1 MISIKYAIV
10 TVYDKS
16 YLNLLADYFI
26 ENKIVV
32 LSTGG
37 TASFLKNYSNDIK
50 VIEISKFTKFDEI
63 LDGRVKSLHPYI
75 HSGIL
80 AKKKDSNHQKELKR
94 INIPFIDLVVVNLY
108 PFEKTINDSNSKRES
123 CIENID
129 IGGATLIRGAAK
141 NYENVTVLTNPNQ
154 YKSFLDHATNNKNF
168 ISKNYRED
176 CAKIAF
182 ENTANYEVLISNW
195 FNKNNTKF
203 CNQKFN
209 LSFNKITEL
218 RYGENPHQDATLFE
232 FGKRKFLKLS
242 GKDLSYNNICDLEVA
257 IELACIFS
265 KPSCVIVK
273 HANPCGVAL
282 DLKQNKAYAKA
293 LKCDKISA
301 FGGIVAFNKKL
312 SLKTAEEINKLFTEI
327 VIAPD
332 FSSESRKLL
341 SLKKNLILIKY
352 NPIDKKKSLHIK
364 TTKNFLLL
372 QNRDNKVVASKDLK
386 IKTEKK
392 PNSKNIED
400 MIFAFIVSK
409 FLNSNAIVLAENQAT
424 IGIGVGQTNRLDAAR
439 QAIRRM
445 RSNFKGSKPVMASD
459 GFFPFSDIIKLCSKN
474 KINGII
480 QPGGSKNDKD
490 VIKAANKHNITMA
503 FTGIRHFKH

>member
-129 IGGATLIRGAAK
+129 IGGSTLIRGAAK

-195 FNKNNTKF
+195 FK
-203 CNQKFN
+203 
-209 LSFNKITEL
+209 
-218 RYGENPHQDATLFE
+218 
-232 FGKRKFLKLS
+232 
-242 GKDLSYNNICDLEVA
+242 
-257 IELACIFS
+257 
-265 KPSCVIVK
+265 
-273 HANPCGVAL
+273 
-282 DLKQNKAYAKA
+282 
-293 LKCDKISA
+293 KC
-301 FGGIVAFNKKL
+301 
-312 SLKTAEEINKLFTEI
+312 
-327 VIAPD
+327 
-332 FSSESRKLL
+332 
-341 SLKKNLILIKY
+341 
-352 NPIDKKKSLHIK
+352 
-364 TTKNFLLL
+364 
-372 QNRDNKVVASKDLK
+372 
-386 IKTEKK
+386 
-392 PNSKNIED
+392 
-400 MIFAFIVSK
+400 
-409 FLNSNAIVLAENQAT
+409 
-424 IGIGVGQTNRLDAAR
+424 
-439 QAIRRM
+439 
-445 RSNFKGSKPVMASD
+445 
-459 GFFPFSDIIKLCSKN
+459 
-474 KINGII
+474 
-480 QPGGSKNDKD
+480 
-490 VIKAANKHNITMA
+490 
-503 FTGIRHFKH
+503 